1 MAVEIEETLE
11 WGQPGSYWNDNQ
23 EVWGQGTLPGS
34 PVALSSQCREPGMD
48 PWSENYSLGGSMV
61 KNPPAIQETRVR
73 LLGQQDLP
81 EKDMATRSNIL
92 TWRIPWTEEPGRLQY
107 MGSQR
112 VRDDLVTN
120 DNKELDL
127 ACFN

>member
-1 MAVEIEETLE
+1 
-11 WGQPGSYWNDNQ
+11 
-23 EVWGQGTLPGS
+23 
-34 PVALSSQCREPGMD
+34 MD

-81 EKDMATRSNIL
+81 EKDMATRSNIV
-92 TWRIPWTEEPGRLQY
+92 TCRIPCTEEPGRLQY